1 MEFITYSDRD
11 REVIYKFPK
20 MWVITKFKAQ
30 RHKVTWEYKREKYI
44 PKIN

>member
-1 MEFITYSDRD
+1 MELIAYSGRE

-30 RHKVTWEYKREKYI
+30 RHKVPWEYEREMYI
-44 PKIN
+44 LKIS